1 MRLADGITPRRVA
14 EALDT
19 SLNRQSVFKAGEASG
34 ASGSFFFFS
43 YDRSF
48 IIKTVTA
55 EEKDFFINK
64 VALNYFKHV
73 RDNPRSLIARIYG
86 LYTVEMQN
94 LAPVNLL
101 LMAHTIS
108 VQDSARVE

>member
-1 MRLADGITPRRVA
+1 LRLADGITPRRVA

-19 SLNRQSVFKAGEASG
+19 TLNRQSVFKAGEASG

-86 LYTVEMQN
+86 LYTVEM
-94 LAPVNLL
+94 
-101 LMAHTIS
+101 
-108 VQDSARVE
+108 